1 MRVLARLLGYVRPY
15 LGQMIAGMVLLA
27 FAGGL
32 MSAILAIG
40 KPLVNYVLLP
50 ASSPAQAPP
59 TAPAAPSWLA
69 DWLPLHAGGAISS
82 WLSHRPYVRVPLL
95 MVIVFFVRGVVVYFG
110 QYLTAR
116 AGLRVIRDVRAQL
129 QESVTYQSLR
139 FFHAHATGT
148 LVS

>member
-1 MRVLARLLGYVRPY
+1 MRVLARLVRYVRPY
-15 LGQMIAGMVLLA
+15 LGQMIAGTVLLA

-50 ASSPAQAPP
+50 MSDR
-59 TAPAAPSWLA
+59 APAAIPSAPSWLA
-69 DWLPLHAGGAISS
+69 DWLPLHAGAEISS

-116 AGLRVIRDVRAQL
+116 AGLRVI
-129 QESVTYQSLR
+129 
-139 FFHAHATGT
+139 
-148 LVS
+148 